1 MTGKNSAPEMTSS
14 ELLRIPGLFE
24 EAMARTQAPACGGS
38 YEEWLHEMTGI
49 MCWLRYLGRN
59 AEAVAMCEHWSQSVD
74 LTAGERAANVSI
86 IRSNARYVESLSFDD
101 VERYASGFMYRCHGL
116 ISAAYKERA
125 GNPYQQTAEEKR
137 EAEQQQELQRQEFE
151 RRRIESEKATAKDR
165 QKASERST
173 SMLAKAKKDPRLS
186 PYWQAKEKAAGLPLP
201 MPADIRCDD
210 VRMFLPVV
218 GPVYWNNSL
227 LVPLYIVGG
236 DLNLCQVSVEIIC
249 GTSNPQTSRTGEK
262 RGLKHGR
269 REGVFYPI
277 NIDKARNGSPIIICE
292 GVVSGIALSMMTGGN
307 LPIFCAMSCVNFVPL
322 LDELSMVYRN
332 FPIFIVGDV
341 GEGYKTALSLTELPS
356 RNVYAVDLEPCLPE
370 QDGADPFDILARHGI
385 ENGRV
390 LLRSMFRT
398 ARGLNSGDDTISD
411 VIRGH

>member
-74 LTAGERAANVSI
+74 LTTGERAANVSI

-137 EAEQQQELQRQEFE
+137 EAEQQRKLQRQEFE
-151 RRRIESEKATAKDR
+151 RRQANIEQATAKER

-173 SMLAKAKKDPRLS
+173 SMLTKAKKDPRLS
-186 PYWQAKEKAAGLPLP
+186 PYWMQKEKAAGLPLP

-218 GPVYWNNSL
+218 GQVYWNNSL

-277 NIDKARNGSPIIICE
+277 NIDTARNGQPIVICE
-292 GVVSGIALSMMTGGN
+292 GVSSGVALSMMTGGK
-307 LPIFCAMSCVNFVPL
+307 LPIFCAMSCGNFESV
-322 LDELSMVYRN
+322 LDELRTLYDRSPV
-332 FPIFIVGDV
+332 FIVGDV
-341 GEGYKTALSLTELPS
+341 GEGHRFAKRLAEGLP
-356 RNVYAVDLEPCLPE
+356 NGNLYAVDLEPCLPE
-370 QDGADPFDILARHGI
+370 QDGADPFDILARHGV
-385 ENGRV
+385 ENGRA

-398 ARGLNSGDDTISD
+398 ARGLCGDDTLHD
-411 VIRGH
+411 VVRGR